1 GCAPDPSPPRSPTTP
16 HPDAPPLPTG
26 RPQGRLMSYFSHIG
40 LSKSLNVRFVTR
52 ARQQGVVRVDEAE
65 TV

>member
-1 GCAPDPSPPRSPTTP
+1 
-16 HPDAPPLPTG
+16 
-26 RPQGRLMSYFSHIG
+26 MSYFSHIG